1 MEGKKEKARTRVRR
15 WIQLIKDSKS
25 IYGSRSWTSTI
36 SHPVVSSRALSFHH
50 LEINPQTLT
59 QVSSLAWM
67 DRGDCLMRD
76 TSRMRIKYVAAQ
88 SLLIIGISLGIVS
101 L

>member
-1 MEGKKEKARTRVRR
+1 M
-15 WIQLIKDSKS
+15 
-25 IYGSRSWTSTI
+25 
-36 SHPVVSSRALSFHH
+36 VSSRALSFHH

-67 DRGDCLMRD
+67 DHGDCLMRD
-76 TSRMRIKYVAAQ
+76 TSRMRIKYVVAQ
-88 SLLIIGISLGIVS
+88 SHLIIRISLGLVS